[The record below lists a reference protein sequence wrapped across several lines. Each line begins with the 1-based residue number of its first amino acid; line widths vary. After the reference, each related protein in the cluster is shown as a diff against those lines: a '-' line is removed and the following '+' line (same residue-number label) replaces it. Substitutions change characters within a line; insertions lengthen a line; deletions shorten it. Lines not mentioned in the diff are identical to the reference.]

1 MIQLILK
8 GIVIGI
14 ANIIP
19 GVSGGTLAVVL
30 GVYDKLTEAIG
41 NFVIAPKAKKIEYLK
56 FIVQIG
62 IGAVIGIILF
72 AKIIEFSVINYPKTT
87 AGVFTL
93 LILPSIPY
101 IIKGE
106 DKKNIKNIVFFII
119 GAIFALLFVYADY
132 KLGTS
137 SSNMEVDR
145 VINSGYLLKLFLCGC
160 VAAGAMIIP
169 GISGS
174 MLLLMLGEYYNILG
188 FINRFFQG
196 LVNPST
202 YASMNNLL
210 VNLHIIPLASF
221 GIGIII
227 GLVVIAKIIN
237 FLLQKYRSNT
247 LFFITGIIIV
257 SIAQIWMNIY
267 K

>member
-8 GIVIGI
+8 GIIIGI

-19 GVSGGTLAVVL
+19 GVSGGTLAVIL

-41 NFVIAPKAKKIEYLK
+41 NFVTAPKEKKIEYLK
-56 FIVQIG
+56 FIIQIG
-62 IGAVIGIILF
+62 IGVVIGIILF
-72 AKIIEFSVINYPKTT
+72 AKIIEFSVINYPKIT

-106 DKKNIKNIVFFII
+106 DKKNLKNIIFFII

-132 KLGTS
+132 KFG
-137 SSNMEVDR
+137 VDTP
-145 VINSGYLLKLFLCGC
+145 VGQLNNVVTGGYLVKLFICGC

-188 FINRFFQG
+188 FVNKFFQG
-196 LVNPST
+196 LVHPST
-202 YASMNNLL
+202 YSSINSLL
-210 VNLHIIPLASF
+210 NNLHIIPLASF
-221 GIGIII
+221 GIGIVI

-237 FLLQKYRSNT
+237 FLLQKYRSST